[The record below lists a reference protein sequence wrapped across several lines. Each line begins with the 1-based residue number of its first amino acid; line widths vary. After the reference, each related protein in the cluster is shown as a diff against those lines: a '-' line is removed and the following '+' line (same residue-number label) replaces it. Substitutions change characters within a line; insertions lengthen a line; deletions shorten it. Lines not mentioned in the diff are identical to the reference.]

1 MKYTFTAFFASFLLI
16 LATSLQAQSYAKKP
30 SEISPVLTGSTI
42 PNSSLQTIDGS
53 LVNLENLINKQATVL
68 VFYHGGWCPF
78 CNTHL
83 AELQQIQQK
92 LVDMGYQILA
102 VSPDK
107 PSNLKKSIKE
117 NDLDYTLLS
126 DSSMKLARSFGLAF
140 KSNNEEK
147 RLTIEKSSGQKHHLL
162 PVPSVFLV
170 NPDGLITFQYV
181 NPNSKTRINSDVLL
195 TAAKAYHPNN

>member
-1 MKYTFTAFFASFLLI
+1 MKYTLTAFFAFFLL
-16 LATSLQAQSYAKKP
+16 LTTSVQAQSYAEKP
-30 SEISPVLTGSTI
+30 SEISPVLTGSTM
-42 PNSSLQTIDGS
+42 PNASLQTVDGS
-53 LVNLENLINKQATVL
+53 LVNLENLVNKQATVL

-83 AELQQIQQK
+83 AELQQIQQQ
-92 LVDMGYQILA
+92 LMDMGYQILA
-102 VSPDK
+102 VSPDQ
-107 PSNLKKSIKE
+107 PRNLKKSINK

-140 KSNNEEK
+140 KSNNEENK
-147 RLTIEKSSGQKHHLL
+147 LTIEKRSGQKHHLL

-181 NPNSKTRINSDVLL
+181 NPNSKTRVNSDVLL
-195 TAAKAYHPNN
+195 AAAKAYHPNN